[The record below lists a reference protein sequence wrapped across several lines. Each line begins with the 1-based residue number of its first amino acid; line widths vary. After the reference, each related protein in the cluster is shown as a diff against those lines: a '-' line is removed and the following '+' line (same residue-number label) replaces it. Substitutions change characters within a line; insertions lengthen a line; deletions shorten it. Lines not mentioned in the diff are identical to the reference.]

1 MNVYF
6 AEYTDTWGP
15 ERSANGSWLKTHRVV
30 AKDIDQ
36 ATRLAKKHFG
46 IGRCTKE
53 NYGDSIA
60 IFPRGECTRLDIRFI
75 EEYLPLSEVMLQVIK
90 EAEEFVNVAI
100 TYMPN
105 SPGNVLLLER
115 LRKVIKQAEEE

>member
-1 MNVYF
+1 MNVYL
-6 AEYTDTWGP
+6 AQYTDTWGP
-15 ERSANGSWLKTHRVV
+15 DRSANGSWLKEHEVV

-53 NYGDSIA
+53 NYGDSVVL
-60 IFPRGECTRLDIRFI
+60 FPRGECTRMDIKFV
-75 EEYLPLSEVMLQVIK
+75 EKYEPLPEAMLKVIK

-105 SPGNVLLLER
+105 SPGNVILLER